1 MEAVLRVRPVPGGT
15 TWSFLHR
22 VAAAYRLQAGDLTGW
37 WRWVNPAHQ
46 ARGVRPDG
54 EVFLDA
60 VAQVQLAGWCR
71 VPAGHLARALPS
83 WGAGSEMLAGYG
95 GDGQGWVRWR
105 TGADQWGPVVFGCR
119 LCTARRGGAGVSWV
133 YRARWQRLCT
143 DHGRWLLD
151 VGDGHVLEGLAVG
164 PLAGELGRAQRR
176 WACLARAGLDAGGA
190 GGAPVE
196 VFALARAVVCGWWEL
211 EAFGERERVWGR
223 RLEQVVAA
231 T

>member
-1 MEAVLRVRPVPGGT
+1 M
-15 TWSFLHR
+15 
-22 VAAAYRLQAGDLTGW
+22 AAAYRLQAGDLTGW

-54 EVFLDA
+54 EVFLDG

-151 VGDGHVLEGLAVG
+151 VGGGHVLEGLAVG

-196 VFALARAVVCGWWEL
+196 VFALARAVVCGWVG
-211 EAFGERERVWGR
+211 AGGVRGAGAGVGAAAGAGR
-223 RLEQVVAA
+223 GGHLTA
-231 T
+231 